1 MEPPDSHRV
10 TTCRR
15 PSLTPP
21 PPGVKGF
28 LLFLLAAGL
37 FFAAQGCTAILTA
50 RAAVSASTGTSLYIN
65 GELQTDYYA
74 PIDRV
79 WKACEKTARDLRARD
94 LYVDREY
101 RDGSIEAMI
110 NGNNVHISI
119 TYKQKDITNV
129 GIRVGTLGDESSSQF
144 LHDLVEENLRTVLKD
159 NS

>member
-1 MEPPDSHRV
+1 LEPADSNTGLGFRK
-10 TTCRR
+10 R
-15 PSLTPP
+15 SLTPP
-21 PPGVKGF
+21 PPRVKGF
-28 LLFLLAAGL
+28 LLLFLMAVL
-37 FFAAQGCTAILTA
+37 FIFHGCTAILSA
-50 RAAVSASTGTSLYIN
+50 RAAVSASTGTSFYIN

-79 WKACEKTARDLRARD
+79 WKACEKTARDMRARD
-94 LYVDREY
+94 LYVDKEY
-101 RDGSIEAMI
+101 RDGTIEATI

-144 LHDLVEENLRTVLKD
+144 LHDLVEENLKTAMKD

>member
-1 MEPPDSHRV
+1 
-10 TTCRR
+10 
-15 PSLTPP
+15 
-21 PPGVKGF
+21 VKGF
-28 LLFLLAAGL
+28 LIFLLTAALFLS
-37 FFAAQGCTAILTA
+37 AQGCTALLTA

-79 WKACEKTARDLRARD
+79 WKACEKTARDLRARN

-101 RDGSIEAMI
+101 RDGSIDATI

-119 TYKQKDITNV
+119 TYKQNGITSV
-129 GIRVGTLGDESSSQF
+129 GIRVGALGDESSSQF
-144 LHDLVEENLRTVLKD
+144 LHDLVEENLRTVLKE